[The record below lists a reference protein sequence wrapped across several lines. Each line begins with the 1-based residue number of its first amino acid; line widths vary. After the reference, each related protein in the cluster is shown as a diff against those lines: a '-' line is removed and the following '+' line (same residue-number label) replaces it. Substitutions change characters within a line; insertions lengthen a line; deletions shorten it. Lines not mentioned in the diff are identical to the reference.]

1 MKILFTAFLI
11 LLIGCAT
18 PTSVDSYKKMADKQ
32 AREVLRA
39 ANESPG
45 LERYK
50 PFKLEEYEQTIREDK
65 DANGREFVSVMYKL
79 TRPVGFMGHPQHFII
94 RIYKDTKETKV
105 IGGQ

>member
-1 MKILFTAFLI
+1 M
-11 LLIGCAT
+11 GCAT

-32 AREVLRA
+32 AREVLRS

-50 PFKLEEYEQTIREDK
+50 PFKLEEYERTVREDK
-65 DANGREFVSVMYKL
+65 DANGRERVSVMYKL
-79 TRPVGFMGHPQHFII
+79 SRPRGPMGHPEHFII
-94 RIYKDTKETKV
+94 RIYRDTKETEV